1 MAPPKNPPGPKGFLY
16 RDDAASR
23 PSLGRTTENNENPNS
38 PQRLGSDTPGERAT
52 RIQALMQAIEDEEL
66 LMKFEETKR
75 DRLRLQEQNE
85 EFERERQ
92 PSKFRDIV
100 ANNLPAKKAP
110 QVKPAINTSK
120 PPAKLPAKPPA
131 KSAPEPAIPENTH
144 LLSVDEKA
152 ARSIFFNLTDIM
164 KEARLCRY
172 HWAAFYD
179 YTSRTKTYPDEKTRK
194 NKESGCAKAKCPYHH
209 MMGTWPLWVWRYI
222 PEKRFPMFVK
232 GSRIIAENNGRTLD
246 KSDEFIRSWMWEMKK
261 EARESVDLEKL
272 GLPAPHADAE
282 KLSDSPNASTRTRP
296 SSSKGENPKAEKIK
310 IEKTNTEKTKT
321 EKSRIENK
329 TTKFR
334 NVFGTKEP
342 KPLDIKIVVPEPRY
356 FYRVTRHNG
365 KRTNMVREFERSKVE
380 TPSTV
385 AKMWSTRRNM
395 ELLDWIS
402 DPPLGVDCR
411 VYETRYERLAD
422 IIRHGWLAYPPFEP
436 ESRDMLL
443 IRSKVIELRTP
454 LEDIDFMYQPIAEA
468 IWKDLIAERA
478 EYTSGRR
485 VSPEKLEFEDAKRK
499 CETEDVVME
508 LF

>member
-1 MAPPKNPPGPKGFLY
+1 MAPPKNPPGPKGFLN
-16 RDDAASR
+16 RNDAASR
-23 PSLGRTTENNENPNS
+23 PSPGRTTENNENPNS
-38 PQRLGSDTPGERAT
+38 PQTLGSDTPEERAT
-52 RIQALMQAIEDEEL
+52 RILALRQAIEEAEL
-66 LMKFEETKR
+66 LKKFEETQIEVQI
-75 DRLRLQEQNE
+75 LQARNE
-85 EFERERQ
+85 ELKRERQ
-92 PSKFRDIV
+92 LSKFRDIV
-100 ANNLPAKKAP
+100 VKNLPVTKAP
-110 QVKPAINTSK
+110 EVNPAINTS
-120 PPAKLPAKPPA
+120 KLPAKPPA
-131 KSAPEPAIPENTH
+131 KSVPAPAIPENTH
-144 LLSVDEKA
+144 LLPVDEKA

-164 KEARLCRY
+164 KDARLCRY

-194 NKESGCAKAKCPYHH
+194 KKESGCTKTKCPYHH
-209 MMGTWPLWVWRYI
+209 TMGTWPLWVWRYI
-222 PEKRFPMFVK
+222 PEKRFPMFAK
-232 GSRIIAENNGRTLD
+232 GWRIIAENNGRTLD
-246 KSDEFIRSWMWEMKK
+246 KSDEFVRSWMWEMKK

-310 IEKTNTEKTKT
+310 IEKTKTEKTKT

-385 AKMWSTRRNM
+385 AKMWNTRRNM

-443 IRSKVIELRTP
+443 IRSKVIELRTA
-454 LEDIDFMYQPIAEA
+454 LEDIDFIYRPIAGA
-468 IWKDLIAERA
+468 VWKDLMAERA